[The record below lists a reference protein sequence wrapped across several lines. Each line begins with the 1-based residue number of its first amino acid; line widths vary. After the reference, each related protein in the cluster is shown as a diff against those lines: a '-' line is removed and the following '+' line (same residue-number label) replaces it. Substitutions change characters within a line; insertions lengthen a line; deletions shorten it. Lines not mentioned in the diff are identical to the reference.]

1 MKIKSKVK
9 SKKLRNYILT
19 EKQYFPDYKRFLYRI
34 KAIRDIPEREIKKGT
49 IGGWVESEK
58 NLSGNAWV
66 YNNAKVLDSACV
78 YGNAIVCQNSVVS
91 GNARV
96 FGNAIINDDVKI
108 DANAKVFGNARV
120 ADSAQISESAKVNGK
135 AIIDG
140 DSLVTGDA
148 LVSGNARVTSSS
160 LIYDTAK
167 ISGNAAISGSV
178 VCDDAYV
185 SGNARIVGS
194 YIRDDAKVYGNAIV
208 ESASTVS
215 GHAIVCEAGKVT
227 NSAYIDE
234 DAFIIRDVLVLG
246 SFGNLH
252 RTIYAF
258 WTTNNKVYV
267 KAGCFYGTI
276 AQFKQASIK
285 KYGTTS
291 KNEYLQVIPILK
303 VKEKKWRQEWEEFQA
318 NHKESTLR

>member
-1 MKIKSKVK
+1 MKIKNNTKPKKIKNYTLVK
-9 SKKLRNYILT
+9 KR
-19 EKQYFPDYKRFLYRI
+19 YFPDYERFLYRI
-34 KAIRDIPEREIKKGT
+34 KAIRDIPERNIKKET

-66 YNNAKVLDSACV
+66 YNNAKVLDSACI

-96 FGNAIINDDVKI
+96 FGNAIINDDAKI
-108 DANAKVFGNARV
+108 DGYAKVFGNARV
-120 ADSAQISESAKVNGK
+120 VDSARISQSAKVSGK
-135 AIIDG
+135 AIING
-140 DSLVTGDA
+140 ESLVTGEA
-148 LVSGNARVTSSS
+148 RVSGNARVTSSS
-160 LIYDTAK
+160 LIFDTAK

-178 VCDDAYV
+178 VNDDAYV
-185 SGNARIVGS
+185 SGNASIIGS

-208 ESASTVS
+208 ECASTVY
-215 GHAIVCEAGKVT
+215 GNAIVCEAGKVT
-227 NSAYIDE
+227 NSAYIGD
-234 DAFIIRDVLVLG
+234 DAFIIHDVLVLG
-246 SFGNLH
+246 SFGNLY

-276 AQFKQASIK
+276 EQFKQASIK

-291 KNEYLQVIPILK
+291 KNEYLQLIPILK
-303 VKEKKWRQEWEEFQA
+303 AKEKKWRREWKQFQETIR
-318 NHKESTLR
+318 SLY